1 MGYIDI
7 QCHQIYAN
15 KGTAISLRY
24 SSPFHI
30 DFYMHGALIEA
41 HLFSHSEI

>member
-7 QCHQIYAN
+7 QCHQIFNN
-15 KGTAISLRY
+15 KCAAISLRN

-30 DFYMHGALIEA
+30 DFYMHDALIEA
-41 HLFSHSEI
+41 CLLSHSEI